1 MNRKSDSGDNDTYTL
16 KLWDSINNSTLEYN
30 FGLKNVKDPFAL
42 LKYLA
47 DVIYDWD
54 IITNK

>member
-1 MNRKSDSGDNDTYTL
+1 MRKKIIFIDIDGPL
-16 KLWDSINNSTLEYN
+16 AWDSINNSPLEYN